1 MVRNSTS
8 SHVFKILFH
17 IRKVFLMSY
26 QQTSSSISTVSTKAT
41 PHKKHNTNWHEA
53 AACAVQIDL
62 QEYAHLLQF
71 QSEYILGKNNYRI
84 DLLII
89 RKLSAEVILKNITYI
104 FKTYN
109 LFEIKG
115 IGSSINTD
123 SYYKT
128 IGYAGLL
135 INQTGKRNQYTA
147 LDISLSFLSFHYP
160 QSLMKHLQKERKL
173 TVEKISNGVYY
184 IINETFCIQIIVTK
198 ELLPEENFYLHCLTN
213 KLNDAKLF
221 NRLIDDYQHH
231 QTQEIYIK
239 YMNQLI
245 NANSNSKGESPMF
258 EEMMKRAKM
267 EAEAYYTSH
276 YAALLDVLNNK
287 IEQLST
293 SNEQLTSS
301 NEQLSSSNEQLT
313 SSNEQL
319 SSKIDY
325 LKALL
330 KQHNIQFD

>member
-1 MVRNSTS
+1 
-8 SHVFKILFH
+8 
-17 IRKVFLMSY
+17 MSN
-26 QQTSSSISTVSTKAT
+26 QQTNSSISTISTKTT

-71 QSEYILGKNNYRI
+71 LAEYIIGKNNYRI
-84 DLLII
+84 DLLVIK
-89 RKLSAEVILKNITYI
+89 KLHEETIPKNIAYI

-128 IGYAGLL
+128 IGYAGLF
-135 INQTGKRNQYTA
+135 IDQTGKRNQYTA

-160 QSLMKHLQKERKL
+160 KRLMKHLQKDRKL
-173 TVEKISNGVYY
+173 TVEKFSNGVYH
-184 IINETFCIQIIVTK
+184 IINEIFNIQIIVTK
-198 ELLPEENFYLHCLTN
+198 ELLPEENLYLHCLTKN
-213 KLNDAKLF
+213 LDDTKLIK
-221 NRLIDDYQHH
+221 RLINDYQCH

-239 YMNQLI
+239 YMDQLT

-258 EEMMKRAKM
+258 EELMERAKM
-267 EAEAYYTSH
+267 EAEAYYKTH
-276 YAALLDVLNNK
+276 YASLLDTLNNK
-287 IEQLST
+287 IEHLSA

-301 NEQLSSSNEQLT
+301 NEQLSSSNEQL
-313 SSNEQL
+313 SVSNKQL
-319 SSKIDY
+319 SSKVDY
-325 LKALL
+325 LKTLL
-330 KQHNIQFD
+330 KQNNIQFE

>member
-1 MVRNSTS
+1 MSTG
-8 SHVFKILFH
+8 
-17 IRKVFLMSY
+17 
-26 QQTSSSISTVSTKAT
+26 STQAT

-53 AACAVQIDL
+53 AACAVEIDL
-62 QEYAHLLQF
+62 QEYAHLLKF
-71 QSEYILGKNNYRI
+71 QSEYILGKNHYRI

-89 RKLSAEVILKNITYI
+89 RKLCAEVIPKNIAYI

-160 QSLMKHLQKERKL
+160 KSLMKHLQKERKII
-173 TVEKISNGVYY
+173 VEKFSNGVYH
-184 IINETFCIQIIVTK
+184 IINETFFIQIIVTK
-198 ELLPEENFYLHCLTN
+198 ELPPEENLYLYCLAN
-213 KLNDAKLF
+213 NLNDTKLI
-221 NRLIDDYQHH
+221 NRLINDYQYH

-239 YMNQLI
+239 YMNQLT

-258 EEMMKRAKM
+258 EEMMERARM
-267 EAEAYYTSH
+267 EAEAYYKTH
-276 YAALLDVLNNK
+276 YAELFDTLNNK
-287 IEQLST
+287 IEQLS
-293 SNEQLTSS
+293 SS
-301 NEQLSSSNEQLT
+301 NEELSSSNEQLG
-313 SSNEQL
+313 L
-319 SSKIDY
+319 S
-325 LKALL
+325 
-330 KQHNIQFD
+330 